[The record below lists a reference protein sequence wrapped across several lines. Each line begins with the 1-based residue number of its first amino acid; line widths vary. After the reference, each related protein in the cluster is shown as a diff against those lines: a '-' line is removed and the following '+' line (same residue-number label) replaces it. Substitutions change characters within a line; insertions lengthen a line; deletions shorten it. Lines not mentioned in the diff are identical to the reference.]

1 MSEKSEKN
9 RPSFDAFQIKEGADD
24 KSYFNRV
31 GVAFPHRDGEGH
43 TIQLDAVP
51 VDGRIV
57 LRTPKERLEASR
69 EEKPRRRNRDNHE
82 R

>member
-1 MSEKSEKN
+1 MTDQSQKN
-9 RPSFDAFQIKEGADD
+9 RPSFEAFHVKDGGDD

-31 GVAFPHRDGEGH
+31 GVAFAHRDGEGH

-57 LRTPKERLEASR
+57 LRTPKERLEEAR
-69 EEKPRRRNRDNHE
+69 EEKPRRRNRDQRE

>member
-1 MSEKSEKN
+1 MTEKSNKN
-9 RPSFDAFQIKEGADD
+9 RPSFEAYHVKEGPEE

-31 GVAFPHRDGEGH
+31 GVAFPHKDGEGH
-43 TIQLDAVP
+43 TVQLDSVP

-57 LRTPKERLEASR
+57 LRTPKERLEEAR
-69 EEKPRRRNRDNHE
+69 EEQPRRRRRDQRE